1 MATRRI
7 RRSKNLTRKTGGNP
21 VRNIFANIGN
31 LRKDRNVKK
40 HYYETQIDVDG
51 KKYKINYFTPSSNKF
66 LKTTDSTFII
76 PKFNLRV
83 NHSKPKDYTLKIDG
97 AIHINS
103 IVILNNAWYV
113 ITRTLDNIKHKKLTY
128 FYKIQD
134 VFTRTTNNELQVDR
148 QKCTVKKDSITIH
161 GANAIQVNEGDEYFN
176 ILAHFDNQQ
185 FVGEAAKEG
194 IAVEAGFLAAE
205 GLF

>member
-1 MATRRI
+1 MATHRI
-7 RRSKNLTRKTGGNP
+7 RRSKNLTRKTGGKPFKN
-21 VRNIFANIGN
+21 VLANIGN

-40 HYYETQIDVDG
+40 HYYETQIEVDG
-51 KKYKINYFTPSSNKF
+51 KKYKINYFTPSNKI

-83 NHSKPKDYTLKIDG
+83 NRDKPKDYSLKIDG

-103 IVILNNAWYV
+103 IIILNKSWYV
-113 ITRTLDNIKHKKLTY
+113 ITRTFDNIKKQKSTY

-134 VFTRTTNNELQVDR
+134 VFKRVGNDELQVDPR
-148 QKCTVKKDSITIH
+148 KCTIANGAITIH
-161 GANAIQVNEGDEYFN
+161 SANITQVNEGDEYFN

-185 FVGEAAKEG
+185 FVGEAVKEG
-194 IAVEAGFLAAE
+194 IAVEAGLLAAE